1 MRRLLGQIRCRRAI
15 PKIARFSRATAR
27 KRPRNGLLCD
37 IFSQNAAWARSNDN
51 IQPINRN
58 QRVYGYGYSQ
68 SGFDVQTHVDA
79 VLPLAKQ
86 ENGKPIF
93 DGFLIASG
101 FNSPAPINQCASAPS
116 GSGAGQIKNAGVPII
131 RMASDSE
138 ILLAFVQAGRR
149 ADSDQAQDRFREY
162 EVAGT
167 AHASQN
173 ELNFGPNY
181 LDILAAGAPEQ
192 YVGKVIDDTR
202 KLVLQRY
209 ITREDGEEIISHA
222 RNSDVPTLADIP
234 SDIPDDLH

>member
-1 MRRLLGQIRCRRAI
+1 MRLGAFRLWSWADQECRC
-15 PKIARFSRATAR
+15 
-27 KRPRNGLLCD
+27 
-37 IFSQNAAWARSNDN
+37 
-51 IQPINRN
+51 
-58 QRVYGYGYSQ
+58 
-68 SGFDVQTHVDA
+68 
-79 VLPLAKQ
+79 
-86 ENGKPIF
+86 
-93 DGFLIASG
+93 
-101 FNSPAPINQCASAPS
+101 
-116 GSGAGQIKNAGVPII
+116 VPII

-173 ELNFGPNY
+173 ELDFGPNY

-234 SDIPDDLH
+234 SDLPDDLR